1 MPGKPWSWP
10 EGHRA
15 ETRMEQKDKRRRTE
29 RWRAEMTGAERRQT
43 EKPDAGSHKTA
54 EIVLSAFLPL
64 LFYGLAAETALIVLE
79 AVWRMSGIWAS
90 AGEAGAAVFLTEVLP
105 QAASGMGA
113 AVIIFWYWPR
123 PGNTRMEQEGGGRFG
138 GPQSKGKWVRAA
150 WKLPAA
156 GVCYCIGMSG
166 LICLAAAALVP
177 AEISESALAQTA
189 VSAAEPAV
197 SRAGGA
203 AAAALTFLCTGFLIP
218 FAEEVLF
225 RGLMY
230 KRLRRRFGVWA
241 CALTT
246 AAVFGIYH
254 GNVQQGIYAGLMG
267 LFLAFLTERF
277 HTVTAAASVHIAAN
291 LTALTLDAAA
301 FGTWMESGR
310 LSAWGLTLTALAAW
324 AYLICRLYAETKAL

>member
-1 MPGKPWSWP
+1 M
-10 EGHRA
+10 
-15 ETRMEQKDKRRRTE
+15 
-29 RWRAEMTGAERRQT
+29 
-43 EKPDAGSHKTA
+43 
-54 EIVLSAFLPL
+54 
-64 LFYGLAAETALIVLE
+64 
-79 AVWRMSGIWAS
+79 
-90 AGEAGAAVFLTEVLP
+90 
-105 QAASGMGA
+105 
-113 AVIIFWYWPR
+113 
-123 PGNTRMEQEGGGRFG
+123 
-138 GPQSKGKWVRAA
+138 
-150 WKLPAA
+150 
-156 GVCYCIGMSG
+156 
-166 LICLAAAALVP
+166 
-177 AEISESALAQTA
+177 
-189 VSAAEPAV
+189 
-197 SRAGGA
+197 
-203 AAAALTFLCTGFLIP
+203 
-218 FAEEVLF
+218 F

-267 LFLAFLTERF
+267 LFLAFLTEHF

>member
-1 MPGKPWSWP
+1 M
-10 EGHRA
+10 
-15 ETRMEQKDKRRRTE
+15 
-29 RWRAEMTGAERRQT
+29 
-43 EKPDAGSHKTA
+43 
-54 EIVLSAFLPL
+54 
-64 LFYGLAAETALIVLE
+64 
-79 AVWRMSGIWAS
+79 
-90 AGEAGAAVFLTEVLP
+90 
-105 QAASGMGA
+105 
-113 AVIIFWYWPR
+113 
-123 PGNTRMEQEGGGRFG
+123 
-138 GPQSKGKWVRAA
+138 
-150 WKLPAA
+150 
-156 GVCYCIGMSG
+156 
-166 LICLAAAALVP
+166 VP

-267 LFLAFLTERF
+267 LFLAFLTEHF